1 MGKGTK
7 YLGDSLVRAGKEFE
21 RVKGVVAG
29 MQTRDEAAH
38 PGYVSNLPG
47 DQARGKQINSTG
59 HPTPLC
65 LSSGLS
71 TLVLCE

>member
-1 MGKGTK
+1 
-7 YLGDSLVRAGKEFE
+7 
-21 RVKGVVAG
+21 

-65 LSSGLS
+65 LSSGIS
-71 TLVLCE
+71 TLVLCEWSARD